1 MKILYHHRIASKDGQ
16 FVHVEEM
23 IKAFRELGHEVL
35 IVGPNIIEDDDF
47 GSEGGLVSKM
57 KKAIPGFAYE
67 LLEFIYNLIAFFRI
81 VRAVYKFKPD
91 VIYERYNLYFT
102 CGLWVRKIF
111 NIPIILEINAPIF
124 DERSKYDGISLS
136 ILASWTENYCWKNA
150 DYVLPVTQV
159 LANRVLKVRSPKK
172 GIMVIPNGID
182 PDKFD
187 DKDNKEQAKSR
198 LGLEDKLVLGFT
210 GFVREW
216 HGLDRVVDLLARHK
230 NDRLHLLFVG
240 EGPARKQLENQA
252 RELNVIEQ
260 ITFTGLVQR
269 ESVAKFL
276 AAFDIALQPDV
287 VEYASPLKL
296 FEYLALGQAIVAP
309 DTPNIREI
317 LEDNINALLFDID
330 NKNAFSNAIERLCND
345 EVLRM
350 RLGDSAKSLIEE
362 RQYRWVNN
370 AEKVVALA
378 TQLIR

>member
-23 IKAFRELGHEVL
+23 IKAFRNLGHEIL

-67 LLEFIYNLIAFFRI
+67 LLEFIYNAVAFVRL

-91 VIYERYNLYFT
+91 IIYERYNLYFT
-102 CGLWVRKIF
+102 CGIWVKKLFKI
-111 NIPIILEINAPIF
+111 PLILEINAPIF
-124 DERSKYDGISLS
+124 DERSKYDGISLPS
-136 ILASWTENYCWKNA
+136 LAAWTENYCWKNA
-150 DYVLPVTQV
+150 NYVLPVTQV
-159 LANRVLKVRSPKK
+159 LANRVLQVRSSKK

-187 DKDNKEQAKSR
+187 KKGNKDQAKNR
-198 LGLEDKLVLGFT
+198 LGLQEKLVLGFT

-216 HGLDRVVDLLARHK
+216 HGLDRVIDLLAKLK
-230 NDRLHLLFVG
+230 NDSLHLLFVG
-240 EGPARKQLENQA
+240 EGPAREQLEIQA
-252 RELNVIEQ
+252 KKLNVIDQ

-269 ESVAKFL
+269 ESVAEFL

-287 VEYASPLKL
+287 VAYASPLKL
-296 FEYLALGQAIVAP
+296 FEYLSLGHAIVAP
-309 DTPNIREI
+309 DTQNIREV
-317 LEDNINALLFDID
+317 LENNVNALLFDVND
-330 NKNAFSNAIERLCND
+330 KDAFSKAIELFCND
-345 EVLRM
+345 DGLRT
-350 RLGDSAKSLIEE
+350 RLGDSAKLLIET

-370 AEKVVALA
+370 AEKVIALA